1 MVAILHSLA
10 AVTYVLIYVGV
21 SFGVAVSGFSVIS
34 TASLLLSYPHAS
46 TFFGR
51 RPASNTNHRAR
62 SVSSALSR
70 GFFVL
75 FGQEATSGCV
85 SPAHHG
91 DVRFV
96 AGVEAHIQLALPHK
110 IFCDCPSI
118 ASCTS
123 GQAEC
128 GTSAVNH
135 EDNAGA
141 TVADCLPCDDLYERL
156 NSILATPGSDK
167 SECDSNVPYFKND
180 CMISFD
186 DYASMYNNR
195 RKARRAAEYG
205 CRPSAVDR
213 NSIHDLS
220 KFKCAVCMGEVGAL
234 PLLSPL
240 AILYGLSAC
249 NTFSCEPSS
258 SVSFERKVY
267 SYADLPKRY
276 QLTQVSNPIG
286 TNGRVLL
293 SSGREI
299 RIARVHLEED
309 TARTLT
315 MGDGSSLHDYNRSG
329 VGLLEVVTEACEMTV
344 EELVECCSKIYE
356 LSVRGGLSKG
366 LMHEGNIRFDVN
378 ISLPSRGPNRY
389 ELKNLNSFRRIRRS
403 VLQCLSS
410 GCLSQPASGTG
421 RMDSEKAQDKV
432 NRPNAWVDVMQH
444 VLEDEPVPDA
454 AATVGSTL
462 GWSHASKDV
471 EYQREKSASALYL
484 NAPDTNIPTISIS
497 SELFSRVTA
506 VAPSDYR
513 PSLESLH
520 DAYPSVPLDLLRVI
534 QKSDAHIGLFRQMC
548 DAIGDH
554 PFVAK
559 WLVNYVI
566 PVVDVS
572 SVDVDQL
579 CELLNGVYSKR
590 LNLDTAK
597 RILRDYLSSGMH
609 LEEYMQCHELGLL
622 DEPATREF
630 VQNYMASHSAGH
642 TTATMDRKS
651 LIRLVSDIVAASGHR
666 LNYAM
671 VRDLLAPP
679 PVSS

>member
-1 MVAILHSLA
+1 MASVLHSLV
-10 AVTYVLIYVGV
+10 AVAYVVIYVGV
-21 SFGVAVSGFSVIS
+21 SFGASVSGFSVTS
-34 TASLLLSYPHAS
+34 TSSLLLSYPLAS
-46 TFFGR
+46 NFFVR
-51 RPASNTNHRAR
+51 RPASDSDNRAGP
-62 SVSSALSR
+62 VSSALSP

-75 FGQEATSGCV
+75 FGQDATSRCV
-85 SPAHHG
+85 SPAYHG

-110 IFCDCPSI
+110 IFCDCPST

-123 GQAEC
+123 GLVDC
-128 GTSAVNH
+128 GTSALNH
-135 EDNAGA
+135 EGNAGA
-141 TVADCLPCDDLYERL
+141 TIADGFPCVDLYKRL

-180 CMISFD
+180 CTISFD
-186 DYASMYNNR
+186 DYASMYNSR
-195 RKARRAAEYG
+195 RKAARTVKDG
-205 CRPSAVDR
+205 CRPSAVNK

-220 KFKCAVCMGEVGAL
+220 KFKCAICMGEVGAL

-299 RIARVHLEED
+299 RIAHVHLEED

-315 MGDGSSLHDYNRSG
+315 MSDGSSLHDYNRSG

-378 ISLPSRGPNRY
+378 ISLPSKGSNRI

-410 GCLSQPASGTG
+410 ECLSAPPSSTAGVDTDTAQ
-421 RMDSEKAQDKV
+421 EKI
-432 NRPNAWVDVMQH
+432 NRPNAWRDVMQR
-444 VLEDEPVPDA
+444 VLEDEPVQ
-454 AATVGSTL
+454 AATAPVGSTL
-462 GWSHASKDV
+462 GWSHESKDL
-471 EYQREKSASALYL
+471 EYQRKKSASALYL
-484 NAPDTNIPTISIS
+484 NIPDTNIPTISIS
-497 SELFSRVTA
+497 KDLFSRVA
-506 VAPSDYR
+506 SSALSDDR

-520 DAYPSVPLDLLRVI
+520 DAYPSVPIDLLGVI
-534 QKSDAHIGLFRQMC
+534 QKSDERIGLFRQLC
-548 DAIGDH
+548 NAIGDH

-566 PVVDVS
+566 PVVSVS

-590 LNLDTAK
+590 LNVDTAK
-597 RILRDYLSSGMH
+597 RILPDYLSSGMH
-609 LEEYMQCHELGLL
+609 FEEYLRCHELGLL

-630 VQNYMASHSAGH
+630 VQQYMALHSAGH
-642 TTATMDRKS
+642 ATNTADRKT

-671 VRDLLAPP
+671 VRDLLAHP
-679 PVSS
+679 PVSG